1 MTSTKL
7 PLDGVRIVD
16 QTLAWAGP
24 FGTQLLADWGAEVI
38 RVEPLQFMQRATR
51 APNIR
56 PFKRPTSNWA
66 NDYPDGIPG
75 ERHWNRHLMFQVH
88 GRNKLSITSDLPDP
102 DCLEAY
108 LKLVAIS
115 DVVMENNV
123 PQTYAKIGASYE
135 MLRQARPDIIMVRL
149 PAYGLHGP
157 YAKFRAAGRQME
169 SMAGHN
175 WIRGYRDES
184 LSDSKDLISIRGT
197 TYLADA
203 VGGVSEAFATL
214 AALCHRRETG
224 EGQLVEVAS
233 TEAVVHHVPESVIDY
248 ELNGRIQ
255 GPLGNSN
262 PSRVPQGCYRCQ
274 GDDNWLVISIGSDDE
289 WSGLIRVMGDP
300 PWARERRFATILG
313 RYRCQEEIDEHISVW
328 TRDKDHVEL
337 MNLLQAEGVPAAPV
351 YDQRELFD
359 DPHMKSREFFQDLHQ
374 FSTGNHQ
381 YPGMSWKMTQTPNAI
396 RRPSP
401 MLGEQNEMIYKDL
414 LGLTEQEYKKLED
427 AGHIGMDYPPR
438 LYD

>member
-1 MTSTKL
+1 MTSTRH
-7 PLDGVRIVD
+7 PIDGVRIVD

-88 GRNKLSITSDLPDP
+88 GRNKLSMTSDLPDP

-115 DVVMENNV
+115 DVVIENNV

-184 LSDSKDLISIRGT
+184 LSDAKDLISVRGT

-262 PSRVPQGCYRCQ
+262 PSRAPQGCYRCQ

-300 PWARERRFATILG
+300 PWARNRRFSTVLG
-313 RYRCQEEIDEHISVW
+313 RYRLQKEIDEHISSW

-359 DPHMKSREFFQDLHQ
+359 DPHMRSREFFQELNQ
-374 FSTGNHQ
+374 PSTGTHM

-396 RRPSP
+396 RLPSP
-401 MLGEQNEMIYKDL
+401 MLGEHNEMIYRDL
-414 LGLTEQEYKKLED
+414 LGLTEEEYKRLKD
-427 AGHIGMDYPPR
+427 AGHIGMDYPAR